1 MKKILLFVVVVWAGW
16 GSQAQENQDYKA
28 AMVKM
33 LEVSKSMDAMKQLA
47 PQMRELIKQQM
58 PDAPEAFWKEYE
70 EAMIAMYDRILKEMT
85 PIYQKYL
92 TLEDIQQI
100 IAFYESPV
108 GQKLAGSNTKIAME
122 TVPLAQKI
130 AAETLQPLMEN
141 AKAKGYLR

>member
-47 PQMRELIKQQM
+47 PQMRELIEQQM
-58 PDAPEAFWKEYE
+58 PGAPEAFWKEYE

-108 GQKLAGSNTKIAME
+108 G
-122 TVPLAQKI
+122 
-130 AAETLQPLMEN
+130 
-141 AKAKGYLR
+141 